1 MNDYERPGTGVAP
14 RPLDDVERE
23 RMVQERIY
31 TILRSR
37 QFSTSSSDSPS
48 NEGQNPDRHA
58 EKGSEADAIFSKLKS
73 CQILD
78 WTEYSEA
85 DWRSPDVNKAAGKL
99 AEEID
104 RLLAS

>member
-1 MNDYERPGTGVAP
+1 MMLSVSEWCRKEYTLFCKAGSSQPLRP
-14 RPLDDVERE
+14 
-23 RMVQERIY
+23 
-31 TILRSR
+31 ILPVMR
-37 QFSTSSSDSPS
+37 DKIL
-48 NEGQNPDRHA
+48 DRHV